1 MTSNT
6 VKFIDKLPYKARLEL
21 CNILDF
27 NNDWK
32 ILGGNLNFKM
42 HELFQ
47 MENAILRRGSPTD
60 ELLSKMVS
68 KNHTVSELFK
78 HLYDMKHFQAML
90 VLKPYVD
97 PSYHKLILEG
107 SHGIAT
113 TTGNGSLSSI
123 EILET
128 KKAPRTN
135 SKVNVQNEAFVKQE
149 NNPCNLP
156 TRKVSDPLTPMNVLG
171 GTPHVPYHE
180 LTVATNNWDLN
191 NILGRGGF
199 GTVYRGL
206 WKNTPIAIKKLEVQ
220 RSNKSEETLNQCQRD
235 QSLRELKYLNS
246 CRHKNILPLDGICF
260 ESGKYCLIYRFME
273 NGSLEDRLLMR
284 KNKPPLSWEDRLNI
298 AKGAASGIQFLH
310 AQEPPLIHGDVKS
323 ANILLNDHMDPV
335 IGDFGLTQEGPIEKA
350 THVTLKRVNGTRPYL
365 PVDFLMDRKLST
377 KVDVYA
383 FGIVLFELAT
393 GMRAYDENRT
403 SERLLKD
410 LVEKHYKEKN
420 NLILLADKIVQ
431 PLQYYDKFIEIGI
444 LCINKLSK
452 ERPEMIQVHSRLCGR
467 SGEEYP
473 SPSTIPTPCPPTVG
487 VADASTRRPI
497 SPRCDAI
504 GRYKF
509 TNRPL
514 LFQQT
519 KPHVNQNLR
528 ASQQLGSNNVRPQQM
543 GTQKLIQDNVFSH
556 QPKVFDHQH
565 EMMHPQVL
573 AHDMYRMNMANDI
586 PESTNKSLEESC
598 SGNHTTASSEQS
610 ESLESSKSSS
620 INIQKKDLLPE
631 SELPFLGQNIG
642 VGGLDNVDVQNTS
655 ENCGMEI
662 VPQDSTPLFLLHR
675 N

>member
-1 MTSNT
+1 MSSST

-21 CNILDF
+21 CQILDF

-32 ILGGNLNFKM
+32 VLGGILDFKLY
-42 HELFQ
+42 ELFQ
-47 MENAILRRGSPTD
+47 MENAILRRDSPTN

-78 HLYDMKHFQAML
+78 HLYEMKHFQAML
-90 VLKPYVD
+90 VLKPFVD
-97 PSYHKLILEG
+97 PSYHKLIPGG
-107 SHGIAT
+107 SRSIHTI
-113 TTGNGSLSSI
+113 TGDCSLSSV

-128 KKAPRTN
+128 KKPPRTN
-135 SKVNVQNEAFVKQE
+135 SKVNVKNEPLVKQV
-149 NNPCNLP
+149 NNPCNQP

-171 GTPHVPYHE
+171 GTPHIPYDE
-180 LTVATNNWDLN
+180 LTVATNNWNPN

-220 RSNKSEETLNQCQRD
+220 KSNKSEETLNQCQRE

-246 CRHKNILPLDGICF
+246 CRHKNILPLDGISF
-260 ESGKYCLIYRFME
+260 ESGKYCLVYRYME

-284 KNKPPLSWEDRLNI
+284 RNKPPLSWDDRLNI

-310 AQEPPLIHGDVKS
+310 AQEPPLIHGDIKS
-323 ANILLNDHMDPV
+323 ANILLNDHMEPV

-420 NLILLADKIVQ
+420 NLIHLADKSVQ
-431 PLQYYDKFIEIGI
+431 PLQYYDKFIDIGI

-452 ERPEMIQVHSRLCGR
+452 ERPEMIQVHSRLCGG
-467 SGEEYP
+467 SGGESP
-473 SPSTIPTPCPPTVG
+473 SPSTIPTPCSPTVG
-487 VADASTRRPI
+487 VADTST
-497 SPRCDAI
+497 PRYDPI
-504 GRYKF
+504 GRHKF
-509 TNRPL
+509 NNRLPL
-514 LFQQT
+514 LQQT
-519 KPHVNQNLR
+519 NPHVNQIVRTPL
-528 ASQQLGSNNVRPQQM
+528 QQPSNNVRPQQM
-543 GTQKLIQDNVFSH
+543 GTQRLGQDNVLSH
-556 QPKVFDHQH
+556 QPKVLDHQH
-565 EMMHPQVL
+565 EPIHPIPHVL
-573 AHDMYRMNMANDI
+573 AYEMQRIHLDNDI
-586 PESTNKSLEESC
+586 VKSTSKSLDESEESC
-598 SGNHTTASSEQS
+598 CGTTSSSDQS
-610 ESLESSKSSS
+610 ESIQSSKSAS
-620 INIQKKDLLPE
+620 NIQENDILLVT
-631 SELPFLGQNIG
+631 ELQSVVEKNR
-642 VGGLDNVDVQNTS
+642 VGEQENVDVQNA
-655 ENCGMEI
+655 CGYQI
-662 VPQDSTPLFLLHR
+662 VKEECTPLFLLHR